1 MFCSVF
7 KKKEERQNSIYLA
20 FLFVCF
26 LPSVTIKVKLHI
38 LEFVSFL
45 FLAVFEVDIFSD
57 NFGSAAV
64 L

>member
-1 MFCSVF
+1 M
-7 KKKEERQNSIYLA
+7 KMYIWLLL
-20 FLFVCF
+20 LFVCS
-26 LPSVTIKVKLHI
+26 LPFVTIKVKFHI

-45 FLAVFEVDIFSD
+45 SLAVFEVDVFSN